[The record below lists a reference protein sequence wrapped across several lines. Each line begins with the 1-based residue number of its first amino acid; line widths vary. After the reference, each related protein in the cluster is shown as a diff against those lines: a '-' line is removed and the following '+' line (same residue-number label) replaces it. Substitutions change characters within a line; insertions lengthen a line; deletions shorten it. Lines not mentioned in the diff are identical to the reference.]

1 MRFGGGPNPRAIS
14 NFVLGMTWRS
24 ILWRRSRRRAL
35 ARRYTRGHG
44 EAYPSR
50 DQHSYPSRPR
60 LRQSGFNRRGAVFFG
75 HKKPAER
82 IGGARAVLPRKI
94 FELMGPELVPDC
106 IVAATHL
113 IVGETAI
120 DLGGSL

>member
-1 MRFGGGPNPRAIS
+1 LRAGIPA
-14 NFVLGMTWRS
+14 VTAKPIRHV
-24 ILWRRSRRRAL
+24 I
-35 ARRYTRGHG
+35 
-44 EAYPSR
+44 
-50 DQHSYPSRPR
+50 QHSYASRPR

-82 IGGARAVLPRKI
+82 IGRARAVLPRKI

-106 IVAATHL
+106 IVAPTHL

-120 DLGGSL
+120 DLGGRVLKLKANEAPPQTGEVYGRGQSG